1 MTHENERTCVITHAR
16 HIIHAKIHAHA
27 HAACGPIPVTAVS
40 IDTFSGEEM
49 TAEGAVREPNVPE
62 Q

>member
-1 MTHENERTCVITHAR
+1 M
-16 HIIHAKIHAHA
+16 IHAKIHAHA